1 MNIKQLETK
10 LKKNH
15 IPDWHYNLSGTGR
28 NDERLCIEKSNKGW
42 NVYYLERGERTTD
55 LMFDTED
62 EACNYILNHLV
73 K

>member
-1 MNIKQLETK
+1 MNIKQLETE

-15 IPDWHYNLSGTGR
+15 IPDWYYNLSDTGR
-28 NDERLCIEKSNKGW
+28 NDERLCIEKSDKGW
-42 NVYYLERGERTTD
+42 IVYYLERGERTTD

>member
-1 MNIKQLETK
+1 MNIKQLETE

-42 NVYYLERGERTTD
+42 NVYDLERGERTTD

-62 EACNYILNHLV
+62 EACNYILKHLV